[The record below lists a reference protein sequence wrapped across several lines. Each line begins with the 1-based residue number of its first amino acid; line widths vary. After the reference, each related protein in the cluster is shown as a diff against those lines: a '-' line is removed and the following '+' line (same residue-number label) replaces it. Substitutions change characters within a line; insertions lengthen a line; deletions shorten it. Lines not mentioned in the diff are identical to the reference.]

1 MGKNSEWS
9 LSGKTALVTGG
20 AGLLG
25 PHIGMALAEAGAAVY
40 LCDIN
45 PANGKKAL
53 AGVPKA
59 LKTRVRF
66 QQLDVTNEGAIKK
79 LVSAVEK
86 KSGGI
91 DILINAAIAS
101 GTTHFTSVEKYDM
114 AHWDRVMKVNV
125 NGTFLMTRHVAASM
139 IRKDIRG
146 SIINIASIY
155 GVVGADQRIYG
166 NSGINSPAVYAASK
180 GAIVNLTRYFAAYWA
195 KHGLR
200 VNCVSPGGVFNDQ
213 PEEFLERY
221 AAKTPLGRMMDRK
234 EIKGA
239 VLYLASGASS
249 FVTGHN
255 LMVDGGWTAW

>member
-1 MGKNSEWS
+1 MTKNSDWN
-9 LSGKTALVTGG
+9 LAGKTALVTGG

-25 PHIGMALAEAGAAVY
+25 PHIGMALAEAGANVI

-45 PANGKKAL
+45 PSSGRKTL
-53 AGVPKA
+53 SDIPTT
-59 LKTRVRF
+59 LKPRVRF
-66 QQLDVTNEGAIKK
+66 QILDVTKESSIKK
-79 LVSAVEK
+79 VLKAVERRN
-86 KSGGI
+86 GGV

-114 AHWDRVMKVNV
+114 HHWNRVMEVNV
-125 NGTFLMTRHVAASM
+125 NGTFLMTRNVAASM

-195 KHGLR
+195 KNGLR
-200 VNCVSPGGVFNDQ
+200 INCVSPGGVFNDQ
-213 PEEFLERY
+213 PQEFLERY
-221 AAKTPLGRMMDRK
+221 ASKTPLGRMMDRK

-239 VLYLASGASS
+239 VLYLASNASS

-255 LMVDGGWTAW
+255 IMVDGGWTAW

>member
-1 MGKNSEWS
+1 MSTKSDWN
-9 LSGKTALVTGG
+9 LTGKTALVTGG

-25 PHIGMALAEAGAAVY
+25 PHIGMALAEAGATVV

-45 PANGKKAL
+45 PQSGRKAL
-53 AGVPKA
+53 SNIPKA
-59 LKTRVRF
+59 LKSLVRF
-66 QQLDVTNEGAIKK
+66 QPLDVTSENSIKK
-79 LVSAVEK
+79 LIKTVEK
-86 KSGGI
+86 KNGGI

-114 AHWDRVMKVNV
+114 NHWNRVMEVNV
-125 NGTFLMTRHVAASM
+125 NGTFLMTRNVAASM
-139 IRKDIRG
+139 IKKDIRG

-166 NSGINSPAVYAASK
+166 SSGINSPAVYAASK

-195 KHGLR
+195 KNGLR

-213 PEEFLERY
+213 PKEFLERY

-239 VLYLASGASS
+239 VLYLASNASS

-255 LMVDGGWTAW
+255 IMVDGGWTAW

>member
-1 MGKNSEWS
+1 MSKKSDWN
-9 LSGKTALVTGG
+9 LSGKTAIVTGG

-45 PANGKKAL
+45 PASGKKVL
-53 AGVPKA
+53 SELPKA
-59 LKTRVRF
+59 LKTSMHY
-66 QQLDVTNEGAIKK
+66 QPLDVTSESNIKK
-79 LVSAVEK
+79 LVSTIEK

-125 NGTFLMTRHVAASM
+125 NGTFLMTRHAAASM

-200 VNCVSPGGVFNDQ
+200 VNCISPGGVFNNQ

-221 AAKTPLGRMMDRK
+221 SAKTPLGRMMNRQ

-239 VLYLASGASS
+239 VLYLASDASS